1 MTKEAI
7 ILGMMLGLIFSW
19 KNKVFLSLPTFKN
32 LIIAGIGAL
41 IFIISIKLAPNSPSI
56 LKTFPA
62 IHGVSLGIIG
72 FGFIVGKHLG
82 YRLVGIGVL
91 LNSLPV
97 VLNGAMPVEPS
108 RLIEIG
114 DDRALSL
121 IAGGKTLT
129 HVLADEGT
137 RVRFLCDRFIFSSP
151 MTSARVMSLG
161 DGFIAVGIFV
171 FVASAVSYVFRR
183 ANLNEMDK

>member
-32 LIIAGIGAL
+32 LIIAGIGAF
-41 IFIISIKLAPNSPSI
+41 IFIVSLKLAPTSSSI
-56 LKTFPA
+56 LKAFPA
-62 IHGVSLGIIG
+62 IHGISLAIIG
-72 FGFIVGKHLG
+72 FGFIIGKHLG
-82 YRLVGIGVL
+82 YRLAGIGVL
-91 LNSLPV
+91 LNSLSV
-97 VLNGAMPVEPS
+97 ILNGAMPVESS

-137 RVRFLCDRFIFSSP
+137 KVRFLCDRFVFSSP
-151 MTSARVMSLG
+151 MTSARVMSIG
-161 DGFIAVGIFV
+161 DGFLAVGIFV
-171 FVASAVSYVFRR
+171 FVASAVSYIFRR